1 MVRYPSQ
8 RPLRRDF
15 RRPLHGCNVPILLQN
30 ALVWGRATSAFS
42 RAWERGRCR
51 RRINAAAA
59 SLFLV
64 LTPFMQ
70 HTGQPAGGGRAT
82 SLGEPPQVLGEGGE
96 RELVLCTTRAA

>member
-1 MVRYPSQ
+1 MVRYPPQ
-8 RPLRRDF
+8 RTLRRDF

-70 HTGQPAGGGRAT
+70 HTGQRW
-82 SLGEPPQVLGEGGE
+82 SSDQLGEPPQVLGEGGE